1 MNESEAPPV
10 EQLAALAGRWAPLL
24 ADPAA
29 LEAGFRTHQFGRLV
43 ELVRS
48 QLGPLQSREALAES
62 YLREAGRHRALE
74 AAYVL
79 RWLEMGDE
87 TPWDDR
93 AAITR
98 NRPWL
103 QLVGAG

>member
-29 LEAGFRTHQFGRLV
+29 LEAGFRTQQFGRLV

-48 QLGPLQSREALAES
+48 QLGPLHSREALAES
-62 YLREAGRHRALE
+62 YLREAGRHRAVE
-74 AAYVL
+74 AAYGCAGS
-79 RWLEMGDE
+79 RWATTHPGMTGPLSPG
-87 TPWDDR
+87 TARGSSW
-93 AAITR
+93 
-98 NRPWL
+98 
-103 QLVGAG
+103 